1 MYAST
6 LRSGSVSWDACNRRV
21 CPQVGEGD
29 TSPSPA
35 PSRASSA
42 GSLLPD
48 AAMYTAQMFA
58 PPGTPS
64 PTPYGEQ
71 YPRQS
76 SAFAAE
82 PYYREYFV
90 GDSYQQRAAPPYGD
104 AEPAPAV
111 AFGERYAAP
120 RYHSKSVI
128 AAAGLTVDLPSPDS
142 GIGADAV
149 TPRDH
154 TAVQQVSRLIDW
166 ARAGGLIYSHTYTK
180 TYKHYTTLSLY
191 PMHVTMNEPFD
202 TYVIECGPT
211 SNQNK
216 FQYTGF
222 SICLRR

>member
-6 LRSGSVSWDACNRRV
+6 LRSGQLSWENACNRRV
-21 CPQVGEGD
+21 CPQVAVGEPGEAA
-29 TSPSPA
+29 SPSPV

-48 AAMYTAQMFA
+48 AAMYAAQMFA

-71 YPRQS
+71 YPRQTTT
-76 SAFAAE
+76 FAGE
-82 PYYREYFV
+82 PYYREYFI
-90 GDSYQQRAAPPYGD
+90 GDGYQQRAAPPYSD
-104 AEPAPAV
+104 TESASAS
-111 AFGERYAAP
+111 AFGDRYSAP

-154 TAVQQVSRLIDW
+154 TAVQQVGLTGDKG
-166 ARAGGLIYSHTYTK
+166 AGGRASYNIVLKLAHTK
-180 TYKHYTTLSLY
+180 
-191 PMHVTMNEPFD
+191 
-202 TYVIECGPT
+202 
-211 SNQNK
+211 
-216 FQYTGF
+216 
-222 SICLRR
+222 

>member
-6 LRSGSVSWDACNRRV
+6 LRSGQLSWESACNRRV
-21 CPQVGEGD
+21 CPQVAVGEPGEA

-48 AAMYTAQMFA
+48 AAMYAAQMFA

-64 PTPYGEQ
+64 PTPYGDQ
-71 YPRQS
+71 YSRQTT
-76 SAFAAE
+76 AFAGE

-90 GDSYQQRAAPPYGD
+90 GEGYQQRAAPPYGD
-104 AEPAPAV
+104 AEPASAA
-111 AFGERYAAP
+111 AFGDRYAAP

-154 TAVQQVSRLIDW
+154 PAVQQVGATATRDEGAGGGLHTHTHTLHACLYIDHFTSRLI
-166 ARAGGLIYSHTYTK
+166 K
-180 TYKHYTTLSLY
+180 
-191 PMHVTMNEPFD
+191 
-202 TYVIECGPT
+202 
-211 SNQNK
+211 
-216 FQYTGF
+216 
-222 SICLRR
+222 

>member
-6 LRSGSVSWDACNRRV
+6 LRSGTLSWENACNRRV
-21 CPQVGEGD
+21 CPQVAVSEPNET
-29 TSPSPA
+29 TSPSPV

-48 AAMYTAQMFA
+48 ATMYAAQMFA

-64 PTPYGEQ
+64 PTPYGDQ
-71 YPRQS
+71 YSRQS

-82 PYYREYFV
+82 PYYRDQYFV
-90 GDSYQQRAAPPYGD
+90 SDGYQQRTAPPYGE
-104 AEPAPAV
+104 AEPAA
-111 AFGERYAAP
+111 AANFGDRYAAP

-154 TAVQQVSRLIDW
+154 TAVPQV
-166 ARAGGLIYSHTYTK
+166 G
-180 TYKHYTTLSLY
+180 TTSL
-191 PMHVTMNEPFD
+191 
-202 TYVIECGPT
+202 G
-211 SNQNK
+211 
-216 FQYTGF
+216 
-222 SICLRR
+222 

>member
-1 MYAST
+1 MFAPT
-6 LRSGSVSWDACNRRV
+6 PRGAQFSWESACDRRV
-21 CPQVGEGD
+21 CPQVGAGEPGD
-29 TSPSPA
+29 ASPSPV

-48 AAMYTAQMFA
+48 AAMYAAQMFA

-71 YPRQS
+71 YARQPA
-76 SAFAAE
+76 AFAPE

-90 GDSYQQRAAPPYGD
+90 ADGYQQRAAPPYAD
-104 AEPAPAV
+104 SEPPPPA

-120 RYHSKSVI
+120 RYHGKSVI

-154 TAVQQVSRLIDW
+154 AVVQQVGG
-166 ARAGGLIYSHTYTK
+166 AGGLTYT
-180 TYKHYTTLSLY
+180 HA
-191 PMHVTMNEPFD
+191 
-202 TYVIECGPT
+202 PT
-211 SNQNK
+211 H
-216 FQYTGF
+216 THTH
-222 SICLRR
+222 

>member
-6 LRSGSVSWDACNRRV
+6 LRSGQLSWESACNRRV
-21 CPQVGEGD
+21 CPQVAVGEPGEAA
-29 TSPSPA
+29 SPSPV

-48 AAMYTAQMFA
+48 AAMYAAQMFA

-64 PTPYGEQ
+64 PTPYGDQ
-71 YPRQS
+71 YSRQP
-76 SAFAAE
+76 ATFAGE

-90 GDSYQQRAAPPYGD
+90 GEGYQQRAAPPYAD
-104 AEPAPAV
+104 VEPASAS
-111 AFGERYAAP
+111 AFSDRYGTP

-154 TAVQQVSRLIDW
+154 TSTVQQVGATSR
-166 ARAGGLIYSHTYTK
+166 ARAGGLPHNTHHNHTQ
-180 TYKHYTTLSLY
+180 HS
-191 PMHVTMNEPFD
+191 
-202 TYVIECGPT
+202 YV
-211 SNQNK
+211 
-216 FQYTGF
+216 YM
-222 SICLRR
+222 

>member
-6 LRSGSVSWDACNRRV
+6 LRSGSVSWESACNRRV
-21 CPQVGEGD
+21 CPQVVEEAA
-29 TSPSPA
+29 SPSPA

-48 AAMYTAQMFA
+48 ATMYAAQMFA

-71 YPRQS
+71 YARQPPAF
-76 SAFAAE
+76 SAD

-90 GDSYQQRAAPPYGD
+90 GDGYQQRSAPPYGE
-104 AEPAPAV
+104 AEPAPPA
-111 AFGERYAAP
+111 AFAERYTAP
-120 RYHSKSVI
+120 RYHGKSVI

-154 TAVQQVSRLIDW
+154 TAVQQVRLR
-166 ARAGGLIYSHTYTK
+166 ARAGGPHSLHTHTYTPQK
-180 TYKHYTTLSLY
+180 PLSL
-191 PMHVTMNEPFD
+191 
-202 TYVIECGPT
+202 
-211 SNQNK
+211 
-216 FQYTGF
+216 
-222 SICLRR
+222 

>member
-6 LRSGSVSWDACNRRV
+6 LRSGQLWESACNRRV
-21 CPQVGEGD
+21 CPQVALGEASEA
-29 TSPSPA
+29 SPSPV

-64 PTPYGEQ
+64 PTPYGDQ
-71 YPRQS
+71 YARQPPAGS
-76 SAFAAE
+76 FATD

-90 GDSYQQRAAPPYGD
+90 GDGYQQRSAPPYD
-104 AEPAPAV
+104 AEPAPGS

-154 TAVQQVSRLIDW
+154 TAVQQVCPQG
-166 ARAGGLIYSHTYTK
+166 AGGASHHTPHHTTQNTYLTNCTNIIDNFYRVIDIYD
-180 TYKHYTTLSLY
+180 
-191 PMHVTMNEPFD
+191 FC
-202 TYVIECGPT
+202 I
-211 SNQNK
+211 
-216 FQYTGF
+216 
-222 SICLRR
+222 R

>member
-6 LRSGSVSWDACNRRV
+6 LRSGQLSWENACNRRV
-21 CPQVGEGD
+21 CPQVAVGEPGEAA
-29 TSPSPA
+29 SPSPV

-48 AAMYTAQMFA
+48 ATMYAAQMFA

-71 YPRQS
+71 YPRQPTT
-76 SAFAAE
+76 FAGE
-82 PYYREYFV
+82 PYYTRDYFV
-90 GDSYQQRAAPPYGD
+90 SDSYQQRAAPPYAD
-104 AEPAPAV
+104 AESVPAS

-154 TAVQQVSRLIDW
+154 TAVQQVGASRVGRG
-166 ARAGGLIYSHTYTK
+166 RAGFIHYL
-180 TYKHYTTLSLY
+180 YTTPQLHTSLS
-191 PMHVTMNEPFD
+191 
-202 TYVIECGPT
+202 
-211 SNQNK
+211 
-216 FQYTGF
+216 FQLRTT
-222 SICLRR
+222 CLLIS

>member
-6 LRSGSVSWDACNRRV
+6 LRSGQLSWESACNRRV
-21 CPQVGEGD
+21 CPQVAVGEPGEAA
-29 TSPSPA
+29 SPSPA

-48 AAMYTAQMFA
+48 AAMYAAQMFA

-64 PTPYGEQ
+64 PTPYGDQ
-71 YPRQS
+71 YSRQP
-76 SAFAAE
+76 ATFAGE

-90 GDSYQQRAAPPYGD
+90 GEGYQQRAAPPYAD
-104 AEPAPAV
+104 AEPASAS
-111 AFGERYAAP
+111 AFSDRYATP

-154 TAVQQVSRLIDW
+154 ASAVQQVGARHGRG
-166 ARAGGLIYSHTYTK
+166 RAGFSHIHTHT
-180 TYKHYTTLSLY
+180 TTTLHNNV
-191 PMHVTMNEPFD
+191 PMYLQIAAMLQ
-202 TYVIECGPT
+202 
-211 SNQNK
+211 S
-216 FQYTGF
+216 
-222 SICLRR
+222 

>member
-1 MYAST
+1 MLRRGMYAST
-6 LRSGSVSWDACNRRV
+6 LRSGQLSWENACNRRV
-21 CPQVGEGD
+21 CPQVAVGDSGEAA
-29 TSPSPA
+29 SPSPV

-48 AAMYTAQMFA
+48 AAMYAAQMFA

-64 PTPYGEQ
+64 PTPYGDQ

-76 SAFAAE
+76 TTFAGD

-90 GDSYQQRAAPPYGD
+90 GDGYQQRAAPPYSD
-104 AEPAPAV
+104 TESTSAS
-111 AFGERYAAP
+111 AFGDRYGSVP

-154 TAVQQVSRLIDW
+154 TAVQQVGASSDLC
-166 ARAGGLIYSHTYTK
+166 AGGRALHIHT
-180 TYKHYTTLSLY
+180 
-191 PMHVTMNEPFD
+191 F
-202 TYVIECGPT
+202 I
-211 SNQNK
+211 
-216 FQYTGF
+216 
-222 SICLRR
+222 